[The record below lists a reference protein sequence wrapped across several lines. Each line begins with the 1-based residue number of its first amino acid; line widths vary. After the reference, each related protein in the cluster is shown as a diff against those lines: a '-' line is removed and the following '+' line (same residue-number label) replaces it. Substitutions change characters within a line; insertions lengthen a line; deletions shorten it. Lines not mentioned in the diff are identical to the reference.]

1 MALIDTAYDGLNLFY
16 PIVLLGFPMS
26 STRLMVEGTLTIKNT
41 VSVEK
46 INARCIS
53 VKTRNLFDTGGT
65 LEIRK
70 QSLVQSCKV
79 IIIKLS
85 TF

>member
-1 MALIDTAYDGLNLFY
+1 
-16 PIVLLGFPMS
+16 
-26 STRLMVEGTLTIKNT
+26 MVEGTLTIKNT

-46 INARCIS
+46 INAQSIS

-65 LEIRK
+65 LEIKK